1 MTREGLPFRDTMS
14 RDIGVGDRVVG
25 PGDYRE
31 SFAHP
36 TSPVTRTPE
45 GSREGAVGTGTVPTE
60 GPDGSR

>member
-1 MTREGLPFRDTMS
+1 MS